1 MSYKYSKGSQ
11 VIGDLKAADD
21 TERNTLIDFG
31 EDQINFE
38 TSGSGRLQISNNGVG
53 GAYATAVITIADN
66 PTNGGTLSFGDST
79 ITPVVVSTYNTRGT
93 GDDIVIGASAAA
105 TRTNTK
111 TKLESLHNVSITID
125 GDDLLITNNNFGSVG
140 NRTISETFTSANNSV
155 SGFVGGITTNIS
167 ASAVCFADSVKI
179 LGATPGEDT
188 VIDNQGNFYGNS
200 ISVGTVSG
208 SNIVVTDGG
217 GGVEYQLPI
226 TDGSSSQVMKTDG
239 AGNLTFDYVANLGIP
254 SFIAYGYNGTFTGT
268 GPIETTTVNGS
279 TNDYGYRMPADGQV
293 THITTEIQYLINT
306 SGTYDFIAEVYKN
319 GAVTGQ
325 TGSVTISGGSGAS
338 NNTGFVKLLD
348 SPVSFNSGDRLTIKM
363 NFDAAGIQA
372 DDAALLLRVVTTN

>member
-31 EDQINFE
+31 EDQIEFQ
-38 TSGSGRLQISNNGVG
+38 TSGSVRVQISN
-53 GAYATAVITIADN
+53 DH
-66 PTNGGTLSFGDST
+66 
-79 ITPVVVSTYNTRGT
+79 VS
-93 GDDIVIGASAAA
+93 S
-105 TRTNTK
+105 
-111 TKLESLHNVSITID
+111 SLP
-125 GDDLLITNNNFGSVG
+125 
-140 NRTISETFTSANNSV
+140 
-155 SGFVGGITTNIS
+155 IS
-167 ASAVCFADSVKI
+167 ASVLHYADSIKI
-179 LGATPGEDT
+179 AGAPPGEDT

-217 GGVEYQLPI
+217 SPVYQLPI
-226 TDGSSSQVMKTDG
+226 ADGTSDQVMKTDG
-239 AGNLTFDYVANLGIP
+239 VGNITFDSVANLGIP

-279 TNDYGYRMPADGQV
+279 TNDYGYRIPADGQV

-325 TGSVTISGGSGAS
+325 TGSVTISGGSGAA

-348 SPVSFNSGDRLTIKM
+348 SPISFVSGDRLTIKM

>member
-1 MSYKYSKGSQ
+1 MTYKYSKGSQ

-38 TSGSGRLQISNNGVG
+38 TSGSARLQISNNGVG

-66 PTNGGTLSFGDST
+66 PSTNDTISFGDST

-93 GDDIVIGASAAA
+93 GNDIEIGLTAAA

-111 TKLESLHNVSITID
+111 NKLESLHNVSITIN
-125 GDDLLITNNNFGSVG
+125 GNDLEITNNNFGSVG

-155 SGFVGGITTNIS
+155 SGFVGGITTNVS
-167 ASAVCFADSVKI
+167 ASDVCFADSVKI
-179 LGATPGEDT
+179 LGATPGQDT

-200 ISVGTVSG
+200 INVGTVSG
-208 SNIVVTDGG
+208 SNIVVTNGG
-217 GGVEYQLPI
+217 SPVYQLPNI
-226 TDGSSSQVMKTDG
+226 DGSSDQVMKTDG
-239 AGNLTFDYVANLGIP
+239 AGNVTFDSVANLGIP
-254 SFIAYGYNGTFTGT
+254 SFIAYGYNITFTSGSL
-268 GPIETTTVNGS
+268 PIETTTVNGS
-279 TNDYGYRMPADGQV
+279 TNDYGYRMPASGQV
-293 THITTEIQYLINT
+293 THITAEIQYLIN
-306 SGTYDFIAEVYKN
+306 SGSTYNFIAEVYRN
-319 GAVTGQ
+319 GIATGQ
-325 TGSVTISGGSGAS
+325 TGSVTISGSTGAA
-338 NNTGFVKLLD
+338 NNAGFVKLLD
-348 SPVSFNSGDRLTIKM
+348 SPVSFSISDRLTIYM

>member
-31 EDQINFE
+31 EDQIEFQ
-38 TSGSGRLQISNNGVG
+38 TSGSVRLQISN
-53 GAYATAVITIADN
+53 DH
-66 PTNGGTLSFGDST
+66 
-79 ITPVVVSTYNTRGT
+79 VS
-93 GDDIVIGASAAA
+93 S
-105 TRTNTK
+105 
-111 TKLESLHNVSITID
+111 SLP
-125 GDDLLITNNNFGSVG
+125 
-140 NRTISETFTSANNSV
+140 
-155 SGFVGGITTNIS
+155 IS
-167 ASAVCFADSVKI
+167 ASVLHYADSIKI
-179 LGATPGEDT
+179 AGAPPGEDT

-217 GGVEYQLPI
+217 SPVYQLPI
-226 TDGSSSQVMKTDG
+226 ADGTSDQVMKTDG
-239 AGNLTFDYVANLGIP
+239 VGNITFDSVANLGIP

-279 TNDYGYRMPADGQV
+279 TNDYGYRIPADGQV

-325 TGSVTISGGSGAS
+325 TGSVTISGGSGAA

-348 SPVSFNSGDRLTIKM
+348 SPISFVSGDRLTIKM